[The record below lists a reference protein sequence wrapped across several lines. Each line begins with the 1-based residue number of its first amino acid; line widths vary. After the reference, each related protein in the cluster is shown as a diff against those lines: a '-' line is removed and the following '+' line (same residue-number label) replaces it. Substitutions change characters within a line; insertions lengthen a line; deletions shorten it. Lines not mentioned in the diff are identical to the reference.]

1 MTDPVTLDVTIN
13 GTGFAG
19 DYTARTY
26 GLIPHRNGVD
36 IRLAGVTSGRME
48 NAERFAGSHGV
59 ATAFASPAEMPAAV
73 PPTIDNTEPL
83 PLVPAI
89 WTVGG
94 KWRSGLP
101 RCASRASTRL
111 SERSISLGWSLFS
124 LLRTVTLSS
133 DVATA

>member
-36 IRLAGVTSGRME
+36 IRLAGVPSGRME

-59 ATAFASPAEMPAAV
+59 ATAFASHAEMLEAV
-73 PPTIDNTEPL
+73 QPTIDNIACANAAHGPYTIEAARAGVPVIVLEKPPVVWPGYPL
-83 PLVPAI
+83 
-89 WTVGG
+89 
-94 KWRSGLP
+94 
-101 RCASRASTRL
+101 
-111 SERSISLGWSLFS
+111 SLIHI
-124 LLRTVTLSS
+124 
-133 DVATA
+133 